1 MIERKVK
8 PIENG
13 TVLDH
18 LPAKSALQILKVLDL
33 DYNSPVEIIINVNS
47 KANGKKDIIFIEDK
61 DLTKK
66 EVEKIGLLA
75 QGSTWNTIKNQ
86 KVLKKEKITLPLT
99 AENIINCPNQKCITN
114 YENIPT
120 KFSVLK
126 DSVSCEYCNKAI
138 STKELSKQFK

>member
-1 MIERKVK
+1 MNERKVK

-33 DYNSPVEIIINVNS
+33 DFDSPVEIIINVNS
-47 KANGKKDIIFIEDK
+47 KAGKKDIIFIEDK
-61 DLTKK
+61 DLTQK

-75 QGSTWNTIKNQ
+75 EGSTWNTIKNQ
-86 KVLKKEKITLPLT
+86 KVVKKEKINLPLE

-114 YENIPT
+114 YEEIPT
-120 KFSVLK
+120 KFAVLK

-138 STKELSKQFK
+138 STKELSKHFK